1 MNVVDYCKGMEMELT
16 AWKAKMY
23 DLTRKV
29 ESLGSK
35 EKDKVLPNIQDL
47 NILLS
52 ETSSRIDQLKNECPT
67 EWSPQKKDIE
77 NNRPHALVRTDPG
90 VYRQAR
96 SRFDPGVI
104 DVPASRKGLWQYR

>member
-35 EKDKVLPNIQDL
+35 EREKVLPNIQDL
-47 NILLS
+47 NMLITDMS
-52 ETSSRIDQLKNECPT
+52 TRIEQLKNECPT
-67 EWSPQKKDIE
+67 EWTPQKK
-77 NNRPHALVRTDPG
+77 N
-90 VYRQAR
+90 
-96 SRFDPGVI
+96 I
-104 DVPASRKGLWQYR
+104 DSGTVDMRGKYEETMEYIGKHSPVSIAG